1 MPTNAR
7 DKPKKETWLD
17 WLPGGTPEP
26 PVDELLTRDDLLEGL
41 RRDGVVVRE
50 DDLQNWQGAGIVPY
64 GVRRRHPSSR
74 TGRMLY
80 PWWMGHVLRDLRV
93 LQAEGRSLRSIAP
106 ILRQRAAGY
115 ARQEPGTVWQP
126 SRSASI
132 SGSTPTVHVTVPPG
146 IPRDAVMA
154 AIAARLMGATAQ
166 PRDAGEAEP
175 ERVDITLT
183 MEDGISLTVAMPVDE
198 LTLPSKW

>member
-7 DKPKKETWLD
+7 DKPKKESWLD
-17 WLPGGTPEP
+17 WLPAGVPEP
-26 PVDELLTRDDLLEGL
+26 DELLTRDDLLEGL

-80 PWWMGHVLRDLRV
+80 PWWMGHVLRDLRA
-93 LQAEGRSLRSIAP
+93 LQAEGRSLRSIEP

-132 SGSTPTVHVTVPPG
+132 SGSTPTIRVTPQAGVPH
-146 IPRDAVMA
+146 DALLA
-154 AIAARLMGATAQ
+154 AIAARLLGGPAQ

-175 ERVDITLT
+175 ELMDITLT
-183 MEDGISLTVAMPVDE
+183 MEDGTSLTVAMPADE
-198 LTLPSKW
+198 LTLPSKR